1 MMHLYLMTRGIKH
14 EVDQF
19 ITELQGKYLPFKWR
33 DPNKGKDAPL
43 EDVYVQTSVRPIQL
57 WEIVYPVETQD
68 VILNTILGN
77 REGVLGKPN
86 HPQHDKFLWGIR
98 KVLGVNP
105 IPPQMNKSIMMPIYK
120 ENIEV
125 VGIGIKEDY
134 WADPDDPTGKHL
146 KKKEDGGPKT
156 FEAL

>member
-57 WEIVYPVETQD
+57 WEIAFPEEHKDLVLATC
-68 VILNTILGN
+68 LGGN
-77 REGVLGKPN
+77 EGLKGKPN
-86 HPQHDKFLWGIR
+86 HKKHEKIIWAIR
-98 KVLGVNP
+98 KALGKDVMP
-105 IPPQMNKSIMMPIYK
+105 IPEYDGTKQMPIRR
-120 ENIEV
+120 IGIDLT
-125 VGIGIKEDY
+125 GIGIK
-134 WADPDDPTGKHL
+134 ADKWINADSTQVDKKH
-146 KKKEDGGPKT
+146 KDEKA
-156 FEAL
+156 FEGL